1 MSLATEAVL
10 KDLGYTGARFGLS
23 GADWTSFLAT
33 HIGAASRRTKER
45 VGSTIYADAESGS
58 PTDPA
63 RAADLALAESHLC
76 AAYMLTALRLR
87 FTSGLGSFSA
97 SHTYRSLTRMGLM
110 GLNEAIVAEI
120 AAFDTL
126 VVRYVALSAGGDY
139 LGYVPTES

>member
-23 GADWTSFLAT
+23 GADWTGFLAT
-33 HIGAASRRTKER
+33 HIGAASRRTTER

-76 AAYMLTALRLR
+76 AAHMLTALRLR
-87 FTSGLGSFSA
+87 LTSGLGSFSA
-97 SHTYRSLTRMGLM
+97 SHTSRSMGGDHLEA
-110 GLNEAIVAEI
+110 LNEAVAAEI
-120 AAFDTL
+120 TAFDTI
-126 VVRYVALSAGGDY
+126 VVRYVALSVGGDY
-139 LGYVPTES
+139 IGYVPSES